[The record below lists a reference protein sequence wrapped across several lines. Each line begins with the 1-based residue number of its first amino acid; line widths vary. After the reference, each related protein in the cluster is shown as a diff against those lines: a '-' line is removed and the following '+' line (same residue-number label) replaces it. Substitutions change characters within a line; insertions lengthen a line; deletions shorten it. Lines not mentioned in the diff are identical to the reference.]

1 MSITYTLGEEAF
13 TLDMPFVSTRYAIAT
28 AVNIK
33 SYLGPALVKL
43 YNPEIG
49 EIVFQHTTTP

>member
-33 SYLGPALVKL
+33 SYLGPAR
-43 YNPEIG
+43 
-49 EIVFQHTTTP
+49 FTSS